1 MDQEFEEKLAI
12 EKSKYQHKLKVAKK
26 LFWDKITEVRTEMA
40 RKEIKHQE
48 ELLLVSKHIKNQLL
62 NSDSTLN
69 NPSSNDP
76 LLKNSTYSL
85 KYYEEEIQKLKR
97 ELQASKEDLRRKD
110 HIIEEMRN
118 EKVMGTKN
126 LIDEIGHKYIE
137 FKEVCKGYEEEVEI
151 LKQKLDVEI
160 RNNDELYKCLQE
172 IIDESRIGNVISEKD
187 AQINSLNQELNSLKV
202 RFATIIYK

>member
-1 MDQEFEEKLAI
+1 
-12 EKSKYQHKLKVAKK
+12 
-26 LFWDKITEVRTEMA
+26 MA

-48 ELLLVSKHIKNQLL
+48 ELLLVSKHIKNQPL

-137 FKEVCKGYEEEVEI
+137 FKEVCKGYEEEVEN

-172 IIDESRIGNVISEKD
+172 IIDESGIGNVISEKD

-202 RFATIIYK
+202 RFVTIIYK